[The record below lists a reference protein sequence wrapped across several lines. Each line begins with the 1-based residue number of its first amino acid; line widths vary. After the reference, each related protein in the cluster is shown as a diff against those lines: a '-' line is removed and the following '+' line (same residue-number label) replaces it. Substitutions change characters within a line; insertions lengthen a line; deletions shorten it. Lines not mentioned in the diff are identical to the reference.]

1 MPMRTDLRPAD
12 STFKCE
18 REKKLISIKDKS
30 YQLNLSVLM
39 VVTRVPYEMHFL
51 SNENESRDALEMFV
65 FIDDELILR
74 SEIFSPVVCNSMI

>member
-1 MPMRTDLRPAD
+1 
-12 STFKCE
+12 
-18 REKKLISIKDKS
+18 
-30 YQLNLSVLM
+30 M